1 MTEPLTQAEITDYC
15 ERVLEIVN
23 HASEATNLRDYLE
36 STKAEPIGF
45 DPLRDGARAARMEPK
60 TLARRPMRLNSSA
73 SRSMER
79 TAEQQK
85 EKN

>member
-45 DPLRDGARAARMEPK
+45 DPYEMARVLRAWSRNLRAQADALEQFCVSFDGMH
-60 TLARRPMRLNSSA
+60 
-73 SRSMER
+73 
-79 TAEQQK
+79 AEQQK